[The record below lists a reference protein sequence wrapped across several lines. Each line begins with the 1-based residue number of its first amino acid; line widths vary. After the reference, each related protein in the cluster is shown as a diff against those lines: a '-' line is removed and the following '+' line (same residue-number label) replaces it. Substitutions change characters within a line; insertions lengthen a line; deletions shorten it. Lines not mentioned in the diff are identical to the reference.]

1 MSSEGLSTHQKA
13 LSINLNDKIYGT
25 IAEIGAAQE
34 VARWFFRVG
43 AAAGSIAKTISA
55 YDMQISDQLYGETGR
70 YVSRERVT
78 SMLNKEYELL
88 LGRLDTMR
96 GQDTRFFAFCDTI
109 AARNFS
115 GTNECQGW
123 VGLKFQ
129 STVGGKPNIII
140 AHINMLDDSNVAQQ
154 EAVGILGVNL
164 IHSAFASADSQTVDI
179 TNLVDN
185 LEPGR
190 MEVDLVD
197 VSGPAFETTDS
208 VAAAM
213 VMVQHGLADAVLL
226 DTHGQQQPPTEI
238 IRKRP
243 SIIRRTTTRYSSAI
257 DSRAFAASA
266 EKLIAELPSDAKP
279 PLHITEFSVNNV
291 HASGN
296 VATALQLEHLRKTV
310 IENEWVMLTRLSQS
324 YKLSSYIRRYSQ
336 QPLRFVM
343 GVSTLAMLF
352 SEQFYQESDTG
363 ILEAVGK
370 LFTNDVKIAV
380 KSMTLESFRSHVD
393 AVGIDSDWFDL
404 PARVEIVSVDKLTFH
419 GSINRLFQY
428 VLESECIEALA
439 YEA

>member
-1 MSSEGLSTHQKA
+1 MSSESLSTHQKA

-55 YDMQISDQLYGETGR
+55 YDMQVSDQIYGEASR

-88 LGRLDTMR
+88 LERLDTMR

-123 VGLKFQ
+123 VGLRFQ
-129 STVGGKPNIII
+129 SKVGGEPNTII

-164 IHSAFASADSQTVDI
+164 IHSAFASADSQAVDI
-179 TNLVDN
+179 RNLVDN

-197 VSGPAFETTDS
+197 VSGPAFEATDS

-213 VMVQHGLADAVLL
+213 VMVQNGLADAVLL

-243 SIIRRTTTRYSSAI
+243 SIIRRTTIRYSSAI
-257 DSRAFAASA
+257 DSRAFAAST

-296 VATALQLEHLRKTV
+296 VATVRQLEHLRKTV
-310 IENEWVMLTRLSQS
+310 AENEWVMLTRLSQS

-352 SEQFYQESDTG
+352 SERFYQESDTG
-363 ILEAVGK
+363 ILEALGK

-393 AVGIDSDWFDL
+393 AVGIGSDWFDL
-404 PARVEIVSVDKLTFH
+404 PAGVEIVSVDKLTFH

-428 VLESECIEALA
+428 VLESEYIEALT

>member
-1 MSSEGLSTHQKA
+1 MSGEGLSTHQKA

-55 YDMQISDQLYGETGR
+55 YDMQVSDQIYGEAGR

-88 LGRLDTMR
+88 LDRLDTLR

-129 STVGGKPNIII
+129 SKVGGEPNTII
-140 AHINMLDDSNVAQQ
+140 AHINMLDDSSVAQQ

-164 IHSAFASADSQTVDI
+164 IHSAFANADSQAVDI
-179 TNLVDN
+179 SNLVDN
-185 LEPGR
+185 LGPGR

-197 VSGPAFETTDS
+197 ISGPAFEATDS

-213 VMVQHGLADAVLL
+213 VMVQNGLADAVLL

-243 SIIRRTTTRYSSAI
+243 SIIRRTTIRYSSAI
-257 DSRAFAASA
+257 DSGVFAAST
-266 EKLIAELPSDAKP
+266 EKLLAELPSDAKP
-279 PLHITEFSVNNV
+279 PLHITEFSINNV

-296 VATALQLEHLRKTV
+296 VDTARQLEHLRKTV
-310 IENEWVMLTRLSQS
+310 NENEWVMLTRLSQS

-343 GVSTLAMLF
+343 GVSTLTMLF
-352 SEQFYQESDTG
+352 SEQFYQDSNTG
-363 ILEAVGK
+363 LLEALGK

-393 AVGIDSDWFDL
+393 AVGIGSDWFDL
-404 PARVEIVSVDKLTFH
+404 PAGVEIVSVDKLTFH

-428 VLESECIEALA
+428 ALESECIEALA
-439 YEA
+439 YND

>member
-1 MSSEGLSTHQKA
+1 MSGEGLSTHQKA

-55 YDMQISDQLYGETGR
+55 YDMQVSDQIYGEAGR

-88 LGRLDTMR
+88 LDRLDTLR

-129 STVGGKPNIII
+129 SKVGGEPNTII
-140 AHINMLDDSNVAQQ
+140 AHINMLDDSSVAQQ

-164 IHSAFASADSQTVDI
+164 IHSAFANADSQAVDI
-179 TNLVDN
+179 SNLVDN
-185 LEPGR
+185 LGPGR

-197 VSGPAFETTDS
+197 ISGPAFEATDS

-213 VMVQHGLADAVLL
+213 VMVQNGLADAVLL

-243 SIIRRTTTRYSSAI
+243 SIIRRTTIRYSSAI
-257 DSRAFAASA
+257 DSGVFAAST
-266 EKLIAELPSDAKP
+266 EKLLAELPSDAKP
-279 PLHITEFSVNNV
+279 PLHITEFSINNV

-296 VATALQLEHLRKTV
+296 VDTARQLEHLRKTV
-310 IENEWVMLTRLSQS
+310 NENEWVMLTRLSQS

-343 GVSTLAMLF
+343 GVSTLTMLF
-352 SEQFYQESDTG
+352 SEQFYQDSDTG
-363 ILEAVGK
+363 LLEALGK

-380 KSMTLESFRSHVD
+380 QSMTLESFRSHVD
-393 AVGIDSDWFDL
+393 SVGIGSDWFDL
-404 PARVEIVSVDKLTFH
+404 PAGVEIVSVDKLTFH

-439 YEA
+439 YND